1 MGQAR
6 YRLRNSALALA
17 AVIALCVLAVASD
30 AKDQKPAGAPIRI
43 LAGVPGSADHAL
55 GAAMAKLI
63 ASRIADS
70 RASVR
75 ASGGSFERLTR
86 LDGGEG
92 ELALA
97 AGHVLA
103 AALAGNASMSFK
115 VKLKNLSAIA
125 ALQSDLL
132 HIVAAKDARIATL
145 ADLKGKRVSVGL
157 VRSDTELAA
166 RALLAAIG
174 IKHADF
180 GTAEYLSITDA
191 AELLKRRELDAFF
204 HIGPRVDPALRALAA
219 NTEIALIEIPPELV
233 TKLGAQFRRGAIPAN
248 SYPGQAAEVATA
260 LVPYFLAT
268 RADLPEDRVFA
279 LTKAVFDHLAELA
292 AAGPAARAI
301 RLESAPR
308 GLPAPLHKGAAKY
321 FRQKGVRF

>member
-6 YRLRNSALALA
+6 FRLRNSALALA
-17 AVIALCVLAVASD
+17 ALIALAAPSGAED
-30 AKDQKPAGAPIRI
+30 EKPAPQPIRI
-43 LAGVPGSADHAL
+43 LTGPAGGTDHAL

-63 ASRIADS
+63 ASHVVDS
-70 RASVR
+70 RASLR
-75 ASGGSFERLTR
+75 ASGGSFERVTR
-86 LDGGEG
+86 LDGGDG

-103 AALAGNASMSFK
+103 AAHAGIASMSFK
-115 VKLKNLSAIA
+115 AKLKNLSAVA

-166 RALLAAIG
+166 RALLAAVG
-174 IKHADF
+174 IQHKDF

-204 HIGPRVDPALRALAA
+204 HIGPWADRALRALAA

-233 TKLGAQFRRGAIPAN
+233 TKLGAPFRRGAIPAN
-248 SYPGQAAEVATA
+248 SYPGQTVEVATA
-260 LVPYFLAT
+260 LVPYFLVA

-279 LTKAVFDHLAELA
+279 LTKAVFDRLTELA
-292 AAGPAARAI
+292 AVEPAARAI

-308 GLPAPLHKGAAKY
+308 GLPVPLHKGAARY
-321 FRQKGVRF
+321 FKEKGVRF

>member
-1 MGQAR
+1 M
-6 YRLRNSALALA
+6 LAGA
-17 AVIALCVLAVASD
+17 HGAED
-30 AKDQKPAGAPIRI
+30 EKPAEPPIRI
-43 LAGVPGSADHAL
+43 LAGPAGSTDHAL
-55 GAAMAKLI
+55 GTAMAKLI
-63 ASRIADS
+63 ASHVADS

-86 LDGGEG
+86 LDGGDG

-103 AALAGNASMSFK
+103 AAHAGNASMSFK

-166 RALLAAIG
+166 RALLAAAG

-180 GTAEYLSITDA
+180 GTAEYLSIADA
-191 AELLKRRELDAFF
+191 AELLKKA
-204 HIGPRVDPALRALAA
+204 RARCL
-219 NTEIALIEIPPELV
+219 L
-233 TKLGAQFRRGAIPAN
+233 
-248 SYPGQAAEVATA
+248 
-260 LVPYFLAT
+260 PY
-268 RADLPEDRVFA
+268 R
-279 LTKAVFDHLAELA
+279 
-292 AAGPAARAI
+292 AAG
-301 RLESAPR
+301 
-308 GLPAPLHKGAAKY
+308 GPLHCA
-321 FRQKGVRF
+321 RLPQTPRSL